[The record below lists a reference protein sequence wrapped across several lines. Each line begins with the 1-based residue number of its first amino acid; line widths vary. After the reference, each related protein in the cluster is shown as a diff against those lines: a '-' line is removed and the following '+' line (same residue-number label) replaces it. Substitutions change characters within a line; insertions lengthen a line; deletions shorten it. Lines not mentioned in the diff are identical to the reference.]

1 MDLAFQASRGASE
14 NSDKNFEMGD
24 HTASSKNNISDDR
37 EIVQS
42 DGKPLTRSQC
52 ISNTNQESVTP
63 IQALFYEPRVKMLR
77 LHFEPEH
84 ANIEAYSILK
94 DLLQVRR
101 VCQESHFISKPDE
114 KSAPEQLKSELFL
127 HNMLQMNG
135 SFETNDGYTQCIPSF
150 KEMMAWE
157 QLVVKK
163 TNTMYQNYYLGSLI
177 R

>member
-1 MDLAFQASRGASE
+1 MKPFQA
-14 NSDKNFEMGD
+14 
-24 HTASSKNNISDDR
+24 
-37 EIVQS
+37 
-42 DGKPLTRSQC
+42 L
-52 ISNTNQESVTP
+52 
-63 IQALFYEPRVKMLR
+63 LYEPRVKRLR

-101 VCQESHFISKPDE
+101 VCQESDFISKPDE

-127 HNMLQMNG
+127 HAMLQMNG

-150 KEMMAWE
+150 KKMMAWE

-163 TNTMYQNYYLGSLI
+163 TNTMYQN
-177 R
+177 